1 MSDNKTSKSAQQL
14 VNDNKKQFEEDYNTD
29 SGCISGYISPS
40 GEIQDQE
47 PKTKDNNHKDSKI
60 NEAEGKTR
68 QLQVDDNTD
77 SGLIED
83 QIQEEEE
90 IQPKVEIKLQ
100 LTATSKSA
108 PIVQFYVPEALMKGY
123 KKPPPPNFDPQ
134 IYYAQN
140 EDGDTKLHIAV
151 IHGLDK
157 IIPTLIAMAPETSYL
172 NIRNYSGQTA
182 LHMAV
187 IMGYSVIARRL
198 INAGA
203 DVNIRDGRCNSALH
217 LACLNNDLE
226 CALAILTAIYPQESS
241 HKTPKS
247 IAKLEEWNM
256 DGETCFYL
264 ACKLRYVN
272 IMRELEKFGANVNA
286 REGKSGL
293 TALHYAIE
301 QGDKEV
307 MIFLCENC
315 KSTKRFDIDTENYAG
330 LTSYQLAQ
338 IMNRKEMVK
347 YLGDKGAEK
356 LTAPDSDDDY
366 DDNDMEKEN
375 DYKLVNDFT
384 KIVAVN

>member
-14 VNDNKKQFEEDYNTD
+14 VNDNKKQFEEDFNTD
-29 SGCISGYISPS
+29 SGCISGYLS
-40 GEIQDQE
+40 GEIQDE
-47 PKTKDNNHKDSKI
+47 PKTNDNHKDSKI
-60 NEAEGKTR
+60 NEAGGKTIHI
-68 QLQVDDNTD
+68 VDNNTD

-83 QIQEEEE
+83 QIQEEE
-90 IQPKVEIKLQ
+90 IQPKAVIKLQ
-100 LTATSKSA
+100 VSA
-108 PIVQFYVPEALMKGY
+108 PIVQFYVPQALMKGY

-182 LHMAV
+182 LHLAI
-187 IMGYSVIARRL
+187 IMGFSVIARRL

-226 CALAILTAIYPQESS
+226 CALAILTAIYPQDSS
-241 HKTPKS
+241 QKTPKS

-264 ACKLRYVN
+264 ACKLGYVN
-272 IMRELEKFGANVNA
+272 LMRELEKFGANVNA

-293 TALHYAIE
+293 TPLHYAIE

-338 IMNRKEMVK
+338 LMNRKEMVK

-356 LTAPDSDDDY
+356 LSAPDSDDDY